1 MAPNVSQCGTH
12 AANVKYDGG
21 REMGD
26 TSQALYLTFTFV
38 KLRCIKLLRLACRRE
53 RDTLYRYIWLHWMLV
68 SRLAGLQAAP
78 RLCNIYISHLVHIT
92 SPPPLDRLVRVY
104 LSSHLTRPDSLRNTV
119 ITRVLCSSLFYS
131 TFISFVLTL
140 NLVYMIDNC
149 TPIIVTF
156 YNSTFKIQHHL

>member
-1 MAPNVSQCGTH
+1 
-12 AANVKYDGG
+12 
-21 REMGD
+21 MGD
-26 TSQALYLTFTFV
+26 TSLALHLTFTFV
-38 KLRCIKLLRLACRRE
+38 KLRCIKLLRFACRRE
-53 RDTLYRYIWLHWMLV
+53 RDTLYIYIWLHWMLV

-131 TFISFVLTL
+131 TFISFVLT
-140 NLVYMIDNC
+140 
-149 TPIIVTF
+149 F
-156 YNSTFKIQHHL
+156 